1 MELEDQPD
9 TEDPVLIKVK
19 EKEKL
24 IMVVHTFN
32 YSTHETEAGK
42 QLSMR
47 SA

>member
-9 TEDPVLIKVK
+9 IEDPALIK
-19 EKEKL
+19 EKEKKKL

-32 YSTHETEAGK
+32 YSTHETEVGK
-42 QLSMR
+42 QLNMR